1 VTVLVAMLLLGAVCW
16 IFRIMLIALVP
27 ADRLPRTVR
36 QALGQLAPAV
46 LAALVAVDAG
56 AATRRSDVLTAVL
69 VVGSLVIAGL
79 AVRLTGSLLLGI
91 GIGIGA
97 ALVIDLLILA

>member
-1 VTVLVAMLLLGAVCW
+1 MTVLVAMLLLGAVCW

-46 LAALVAVDAG
+46 LAALVAVDAD
-56 AATRRSDVLTAVL
+56 AAARGSDVLTAVL
-69 VVGSLVIAGL
+69 VVGSLVMAGL

-91 GIGIGA
+91 GVGIGA

>member
-1 VTVLVAMLLLGAVCW
+1 MLLLGAVCW

-46 LAALVAVDAG
+46 LAALVAVDAD
-56 AATRRSDVLTAVL
+56 AATRGSDALTAVL
-69 VVGSLVIAGL
+69 VVGSLVMAGL

-91 GIGIGA
+91 GVGIGA

>member
-46 LAALVAVDAG
+46 LAALVAVDAD
-56 AATRRSDVLTAVL
+56 AAARGSDVLTAVL

>member
-46 LAALVAVDAG
+46 LAALVAVDAD
-56 AATRRSDVLTAVL
+56 AAARGSDVLTAVL
-69 VVGSLVIAGL
+69 VVGSLVMAGL

-91 GIGIGA
+91 GVGIGA

>member
-1 VTVLVAMLLLGAVCW
+1 MTVLVAMLLLGAVCW

-46 LAALVAVDAG
+46 LAALVAVDAD
-56 AATRRSDVLTAVL
+56 AAARGSDVLTAVL

-91 GIGIGA
+91 GVGIGA

>member
-1 VTVLVAMLLLGAVCW
+1 
-16 IFRIMLIALVP
+16 
-27 ADRLPRTVR
+27 
-36 QALGQLAPAV
+36 V
-46 LAALVAVDAG
+46 LAALVAVDAD
-56 AATRRSDVLTAVL
+56 AAARGSDVLTAVL

-91 GIGIGA
+91 GVGIGA

>member
-56 AATRRSDVLTAVL
+56 AATRGSDALTAVL
-69 VVGSLVIAGL
+69 VVGSLVMAGL

-91 GIGIGA
+91 GVGIGA